1 MPGYSKAE
9 QLANGRN
16 RNKIDMI
23 KKDPKHNRQRSKA
36 QERSVEGEY
45 KAVGYK
51 AHRVP
56 GSGAFHEALLFA
68 DVDVENLLLV
78 EAKETR
84 TGKITIDPE
93 WVEKV
98 KAEAAALGKRFW
110 AIHTWVAEEEANY
123 KKLVIVEQDT
133 WMTLLKERKEL
144 EKENEHLL
152 EDLAGEDI

>member
-1 MPGYSKAE
+1 MPGYSKAD

-23 KKDPKHNRQRSKA
+23 KKDPKHNRQRSQA
-36 QERSVEGEY
+36 QERSITDTY
-45 KAVGYK
+45 KDIGYK
-51 AHRVP
+51 ARRVP
-56 GSGAFHEALLFA
+56 GSGAFHDAMLYA
-68 DVDVENLLLV
+68 DVDIDNLLLV

-98 KAEAAALGKRFW
+98 KAEAQAIGKRFW
-110 AIHTWVAEEEANY
+110 AIHAWVAEAESNY

-133 WMTLLKERKEL
+133 WMTLLKERRDM
-144 EKENEHLL
+144 EKENAQLR
-152 EDLAGEDI
+152 EDLVEE

>member
-1 MPGYSKAE
+1 MPSYSKAD
-9 QLANGRN
+9 QLSRGKKAD
-16 RNKIDMI
+16 KIDMI

-45 KAVGYK
+45 KAIGYK

-93 WVEKV
+93 WVGKV
-98 KAEAAALGKRFW
+98 RAEAAAKGKRFW
-110 AIHTWVAEEEANY
+110 AIHAWVAEGEKHY
-123 KKLVIVEQDT
+123 DKLVIMDQDT
-133 WMTLLKERKEL
+133 WMTLLQERKDM
-144 EKENEHLL
+144 EKENEELR
-152 EDLAGEDI
+152 EDLRGSI